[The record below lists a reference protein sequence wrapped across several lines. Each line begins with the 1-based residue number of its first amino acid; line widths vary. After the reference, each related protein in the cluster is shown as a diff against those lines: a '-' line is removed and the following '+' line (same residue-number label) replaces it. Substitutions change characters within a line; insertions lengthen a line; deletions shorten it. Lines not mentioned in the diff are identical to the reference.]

1 MRCCCD
7 GNGRTSR
14 KRGKALNN
22 DDERAR
28 LGASAL
34 VARIAAR
41 PRFHKLRMSARG
53 GAATARGRRR
63 LSRPGGEVRALRV
76 EKAPPEGRG
85 GGEGFFGR
93 TGGRGRTDD
102 GRRTERMDGSVIE
115 ME

>member
-1 MRCCCD
+1 MEMGEQVER
-7 GNGRTSR
+7 GGRE
-14 KRGKALNN
+14 GKALNN

-53 GAATARGRRR
+53 VAAAARARRR

-85 GGEGFFGR
+85 GG
-93 TGGRGRTDD
+93 GGGLFWADGRTD
-102 GRRTERMDGSVIE
+102 GRREED
-115 ME
+115 

>member
-14 KRGKALNN
+14 KRGKGREGKALNN

-41 PRFHKLRMSARG
+41 PRFHKLRMSAAAARRQREGAGVSRG
-53 GAATARGRRR
+53 
-63 LSRPGGEVRALRV
+63 LEV
-76 EKAPPEGRG
+76 K
-85 GGEGFFGR
+85 
-93 TGGRGRTDD
+93 
-102 GRRTERMDGSVIE
+102 SVRCA
-115 ME
+115 